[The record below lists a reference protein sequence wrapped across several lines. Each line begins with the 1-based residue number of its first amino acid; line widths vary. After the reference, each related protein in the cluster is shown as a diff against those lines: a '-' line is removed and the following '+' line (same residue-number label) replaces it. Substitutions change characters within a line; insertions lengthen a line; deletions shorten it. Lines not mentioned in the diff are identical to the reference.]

1 MPLTVI
7 PFTIDI
13 VIGGTIWMSEL
24 STPLKTII
32 TIILVVK
39 FCIYFYSALVA
50 DSDLIRNIG
59 LIVCALLNVAGTIY
73 AAIQGLW
80 TATISFATL
89 LVLLAIGEVLTTADF
104 FKEGW

>member
-13 VIGGTIWMSEL
+13 VIGGAIWMSEL
-24 STPLKTII
+24 STTLKTII

-50 DSDLIRNIG
+50 DSDLTRNIG

-73 AAIQGLW
+73 AAIQRLW

-89 LVLLAIGEVLTTADF
+89 LVLLAIGEVLSTADF
-104 FKEGW
+104 FKERW